1 MQLGPVFLQRNFFQ
15 NSRLANVDGEMT
27 FPFVAKICFRC
38 TRAIIRRARPALKQN
53 LTALQLA
60 NKMI

>member
-1 MQLGPVFLQRNFFQ
+1 MRLGPVFLQRNFFQ
-15 NSRLANVDGEMT
+15 NTRLANFVGEMT

-38 TRAIIRRARPALKQN
+38 APAIIWRARPALKQN
-53 LTALQLA
+53 LAALQLA